1 MKPEAILSRAPISIT
16 QAQREFY
23 FENGYLVLEKFIPDE
38 WLERL
43 WTVTNRFIDES
54 RSLTGSND
62 KFDVEAGH
70 TAENPR
76 LRRLTQPVEHDPLYW
91 EFACKSPLT
100 DLAEDLLGPDLLF
113 HHAKLNFKWSGG
125 GEEVKW
131 HQDIPFW
138 PHTNDSVMTMGLY
151 LEDVDDVMGPLG
163 VIPGSHRGETY
174 DHYNSND
181 EWVGALS
188 DADHAKADPEKNAV
202 YLPGP
207 AGSVTVHHCRTLHG
221 SRPNMHPTR
230 PCRPQMRC
238 RSRLIPRPQATTVNS
253 CAAGQHNT
261 LIWNP
266 IQVACHLT
274 GPVATAPYS
283 RFSRKKT
290 APTTACASPSLQADI
305 HARGRISQTS
315 IISPSASA
323 IASISISSS
332 RKARPVTSTM
342 VSAG

>member
-54 RSLTGSND
+54 RSLTDSND

-230 PCRPQMRC
+230 SRPLLLNAM
-238 RSRLIPRPQATTVNS
+238 SSADALPITPNPTPS
-253 CAAGQHNT
+253 SHNRE
-261 LIWNP
+261 L
-266 IQVACHLT
+266 V
-274 GPVATAPYS
+274 
-283 RFSRKKT
+283 
-290 APTTACASPSLQADI
+290 
-305 HARGRISQTS
+305 RGRPAQYAHMEPYPGRLPPDWSGGYSS
-315 IISPSASA
+315 IFALQQEEDGANDGVRQP
-323 IASISISSS
+323 
-332 RKARPVTSTM
+332 KP
-342 VSAG
+342 AG

>member
-1 MKPEAILSRAPISIT
+1 MKPEAILSRAPIAIT

-54 RSLTGSND
+54 RSLTGSNE

-76 LRRLTQPVEHDPLYW
+76 LRRLTQPVEHDPVYW

-151 LEDVDDVMGPLG
+151 LEDVYDVMGPLG

-230 PCRPQMRC
+230 SRPLLLNAM
-238 RSRLIPRPQATTVNS
+238 SSADALPITPNPTPST
-253 CAAGQHNT
+253 HNRE
-261 LIWNP
+261 L
-266 IQVACHLT
+266 V
-274 GPVATAPYS
+274 
-283 RFSRKKT
+283 
-290 APTTACASPSLQADI
+290 
-305 HARGRISQTS
+305 RGRPARHAHMEPYPGRLPPDWSGGYSS
-315 IISPSASA
+315 IFALQQEEDGA
-323 IASISISSS
+323 N
-332 RKARPVTSTM
+332 
-342 VSAG
+342 AGVRQPKM

>member
-230 PCRPQMRC
+230 SRPLLLNAM
-238 RSRLIPRPQATTVNS
+238 SSADALPITPNPTPS
-253 CAAGQHNT
+253 SHNRE
-261 LIWNP
+261 L
-266 IQVACHLT
+266 V
-274 GPVATAPYS
+274 
-283 RFSRKKT
+283 
-290 APTTACASPSLQADI
+290 
-305 HARGRISQTS
+305 RGRPAQYAHMEPYPGRLPPDWSVGYSS
-315 IISPSASA
+315 IFALQQEEDGANDGVRQP
-323 IASISISSS
+323 
-332 RKARPVTSTM
+332 KP
-342 VSAG
+342 AG

>member
-230 PCRPQMRC
+230 SRPLLLNAM
-238 RSRLIPRPQATTVNS
+238 SSADALPITPNPTPS
-253 CAAGQHNT
+253 SHNRE
-261 LIWNP
+261 L
-266 IQVACHLT
+266 V
-274 GPVATAPYS
+274 
-283 RFSRKKT
+283 
-290 APTTACASPSLQADI
+290 
-305 HARGRISQTS
+305 RGRPAQYAHMEPYPGRLPPDWSGGYSS
-315 IISPSASA
+315 IFALQQEEDGANDGVRQP
-323 IASISISSS
+323 
-332 RKARPVTSTM
+332 KP
-342 VSAG
+342 AG

>member
-1 MKPEAILSRAPISIT
+1 MKPEAILSRARIAIT
-16 QAQREFY
+16 QAQRESY

-54 RSLTGSND
+54 RSLTGSNE

-76 LRRLTQPVEHDPLYW
+76 LRRLTQPVEHDPVYW

-151 LEDVDDVMGPLG
+151 LEDVYDVMGPLG

-230 PCRPQMRC
+230 SRPLLLNAM
-238 RSRLIPRPQATTVNS
+238 SSADALPITPNPTPST
-253 CAAGQHNT
+253 HNRE
-261 LIWNP
+261 L
-266 IQVACHLT
+266 V
-274 GPVATAPYS
+274 
-283 RFSRKKT
+283 
-290 APTTACASPSLQADI
+290 
-305 HARGRISQTS
+305 RGRPARHAHMEPYPGRLPPDWSGGYSS
-315 IISPSASA
+315 IFALQQEEDGA
-323 IASISISSS
+323 N
-332 RKARPVTSTM
+332 
-342 VSAG
+342 AGVRQPKM